1 MDDAGGT
8 VAAADPMISRDDTT
22 QSPQVWLAGTGCM
35 QNPID
40 RRRAGEIME
49 IRPG

>member
-1 MDDAGGT
+1 MGMDDARGT
-8 VAAADPMISRDDTT
+8 VAAADPMISRDDTA
-22 QSPQVWLAGTGCM
+22 QSPPGPPGMHAD
-35 QNPID
+35 NPID